1 MKKRPTAP
9 QTRKDAP
16 RDTARTTLRLIA
28 CLADQR
34 LRLTL
39 VCVAILGFCATTV
52 YAPYLCARFIDAL
65 LAELRAE
72 GPFAFAWDPL
82 GRLLAWVAGAY
93 ALNAAFNWVCVLLMA
108 SVSETLCFN
117 LRRRIA
123 EKIGRLPLAYFD
135 SHKPGEVLS
144 RVTNDLD
151 RVSETLQN
159 AFLRFLTSFGCVVG
173 SLAFMAW
180 YSPTLTALFCLFVAL
195 SILITDRVARANLEW
210 SSERQAATARLT
222 GLVAEHYT
230 GREVIQAYNRQ
241 PSSARK
247 IGLVIGR
254 LAQKERM
261 TDFLMNSVTPFIH
274 LLSRLAQAVLLLIAC
289 WWLLKGRMT
298 IGAIHAYFQYINTC
312 ADPLAQASYL
322 LNAMQSA
329 LASAERTFDFLDAA
343 EERTDAN
350 APLRL
355 GPPRGSVIFSHVRFG
370 YHPKRVLMD
379 NVNLVVRPGQKVAI
393 VGSTGAGKTTLVNLL
408 MRFYDVNRG
417 HILVDGTPISA
428 VPRADL
434 RRRFGMVLQDTWLF
448 EGTVAENI
456 AYARPDATRDEV
468 VRAAKLARAD
478 HFIRAL
484 PQGYDTR
491 LKTGAETLSVGQ
503 RQLLT
508 IARVFLADPPMLIL
522 DEATSSV
529 DTRTEAEIAEAMRGL
544 MRGRTAFVIAHRLST
559 IRDADLI
566 LYMERGDITEKGTHE
581 ELLRK
586 GGAYAAL
593 YASQFA

>member
-159 AFLRFLTSFGCVVG
+159 GFLRFLTSFGCVVG

-355 GPPRGSVIFSHVRFG
+355 APPRGSVIFSHVRFG

-434 RRRFGMVLQDTWLF
+434 
-448 EGTVAENI
+448 
-456 AYARPDATRDEV
+456 
-468 VRAAKLARAD
+468 
-478 HFIRAL
+478 
-484 PQGYDTR
+484 
-491 LKTGAETLSVGQ
+491 
-503 RQLLT
+503 
-508 IARVFLADPPMLIL
+508 
-522 DEATSSV
+522 
-529 DTRTEAEIAEAMRGL
+529 
-544 MRGRTAFVIAHRLST
+544 
-559 IRDADLI
+559 I